1 MRIDTTRHGLAARRR
16 EARSSGQFQLGVL
29 CCLFFGVLLS
39 SISWVSSRLSAGYRR
54 EETRSSLLVRAV
66 LNPAFQLLD
75 GTLMTTTTS
84 TTLTPTTSLT
94 MTKIRITTTT
104 TTTTTHVDES
114 STNPAYSIDR
124 GQQHQQPLQQQQQ
137 QQQQHQQQQLPLSS
151 PSPSPTMPTLP
162 LRLITQNIRFA
173 ANHTQRSPGEHPWP
187 IRCPKL
193 CTQLQFLSAS
203 HTSPFLCLQ
212 EALHAQLL
220 DIQAHLGPPW
230 AYIGRGRGPHETD
243 EEYSPIF
250 YRADTWTCRRSE
262 TRWLSETP
270 DRPSKGWDA
279 ALNRIVTM
287 GLFEHRETGARVV
300 VMSTHFDHRGTEARM
315 RSARLLVRFAGEW
328 SEAEGEGEAEGDDDE
343 DDDGEGEEDDGE
355 DDGEKTGATA
365 GPKPLPPS
373 AVLVAGDFNSQP
385 EEEAYRAMT
394 APGTGMVDLSE
405 LVPKERRYGNYVT
418 YTSFG
423 EVGEVPLRIDFLFV
437 REGMGVEVET
447 FGVLGNSFDDLVR
460 VSDHR
465 PVVSDL
471 RVGVK

>member
-1 MRIDTTRHGLAARRR
+1 
-16 EARSSGQFQLGVL
+16 
-29 CCLFFGVLLS
+29 
-39 SISWVSSRLSAGYRR
+39 
-54 EETRSSLLVRAV
+54 
-66 LNPAFQLLD
+66 
-75 GTLMTTTTS
+75 
-84 TTLTPTTSLT
+84 
-94 MTKIRITTTT
+94 MTKMRITTTT
-104 TTTTTHVDES
+104 TNTHVDES
-114 STNPAYSIDR
+114 STNTAYSIDR
-124 GQQHQQPLQQQQQ
+124 GPQQHQQPLVEQPQPQPQQQQQ
-137 QQQQHQQQQLPLSS
+137 QQQQPLS
-151 PSPSPTMPTLP
+151 SPSPTMPTLLP

-173 ANHTQRSPGEHPWP
+173 ANHTERSPGEHPWP

-193 CTQLQFLSAS
+193 CTQLHFLSAG
-203 HTSPFLCLQ
+203 HNSPFLCLQ
-212 EALHAQLL
+212 EVLHAQLL
-220 DIQAHLGPPW
+220 DIQAHLGAPW
-230 AYIGRGRGPHETD
+230 SYIGRGRGPHETD

-287 GLFEHRETGARVV
+287 GLFEHRETGVRVV

-328 SEAEGEGEAEGDDDE
+328 SEAGGDDV
-343 DDDGEGEEDDGE
+343 EGEEDQE

-365 GPKPLPPS
+365 GPKLLLSPS

-385 EEEAYRAMT
+385 GEEAYRAMT

-405 LVPKERRYGNYVT
+405 LVPEGRRYGNYVT

-471 RVGVK
+471 RVVVK

>member
-1 MRIDTTRHGLAARRR
+1 MRIDTNRHGLAARRR
-16 EARSSGQFQLGVL
+16 ETRSSSHFQLGVL
-29 CCLFFGVLLS
+29 CCLFLCVLLPS
-39 SISWVSSRLSAGYRR
+39 VSRMSSRLIAGYRR
-54 EETRSSLLVRAV
+54 EETRPSLLVRAV
-66 LNPAFQLLD
+66 SNPALLLD
-75 GTLMTTTTS
+75 DTLTTTTS

-94 MTKIRITTTT
+94 MTKMRTTTT
-104 TTTTTHVDES
+104 TTTTTTTCVDES
-114 STNPAYSIDR
+114 STNSAYSIDR
-124 GQQHQQPLQQQQQ
+124 GQQQQQ
-137 QQQQHQQQQLPLSS
+137 QQQQHQQQS
-151 PSPSPTMPTLP
+151 PPPTMPTLP

-173 ANHTQRSPGEHPWP
+173 ANHTARSPGEHPWP

-193 CTQLQFLSAS
+193 CTQLHFLSAS
-203 HTSPFLCLQ
+203 HNSPFLCLQ
-212 EALHAQLL
+212 EVLHAQLL
-220 DIQAHLGPPW
+220 DIQAHLGPHW
-230 AYIGRGRGPHETD
+230 SYIGRGRGPHETD

-250 YRADTWTCRRSE
+250 YRVDTWTCRRSE

-287 GLFEHRETGARVV
+287 GLFEHRETGVRVV

-328 SEAEGEGEAEGDDDE
+328 SKAEGDEDEDEDEEDKEDDE
-343 DDDGEGEEDDGE
+343 
-355 DDGEKTGATA
+355 EKMVAGARL
-365 GPKPLPPS
+365 KPPPPS

-385 EEEAYRAMT
+385 GEEAYRTMT

-405 LVPKERRYGNYVT
+405 MVPEGRRYGNYVT

-471 RVGVK
+471 RVRVRVHG

>member
-1 MRIDTTRHGLAARRR
+1 M
-16 EARSSGQFQLGVL
+16 
-29 CCLFFGVLLS
+29 
-39 SISWVSSRLSAGYRR
+39 
-54 EETRSSLLVRAV
+54 
-66 LNPAFQLLD
+66 
-75 GTLMTTTTS
+75 MK
-84 TTLTPTTSLT
+84 
-94 MTKIRITTTT
+94 MRITTTT
-104 TTTTTHVDES
+104 TTNTHVDES
-114 STNPAYSIDR
+114 STNTAYSIDR
-124 GQQHQQPLQQQQQ
+124 GQ
-137 QQQQHQQQQLPLSS
+137 QQQQHQQQQQQPLVEQ
-151 PSPSPTMPTLP
+151 PQQQQQQQQQQQPSPTSMPTLLLP

-173 ANHTQRSPGEHPWP
+173 ANHTERSPGEHPWP

-193 CTQLQFLSAS
+193 CTQLHFLSAG
-203 HTSPFLCLQ
+203 HNSPFLCLQ
-212 EALHAQLL
+212 EVLHAQLL
-220 DIQAHLGPPW
+220 DIQAHLGAPW
-230 AYIGRGRGPHETD
+230 SYIGRGRGPHETD

-250 YRADTWTCRRSE
+250 YRADTWTCRRNE

-287 GLFEHRETGARVV
+287 GLFEHRETGVRVV

-328 SEAEGEGEAEGDDDE
+328 SEAGGDDVDV
-343 DDDGEGEEDDGE
+343 DVDVEGEEDQE

-365 GPKPLPPS
+365 GSKLLLSPS

-385 EEEAYRAMT
+385 GGEAYRAMT

-405 LVPKERRYGNYVT
+405 LVPEGRRYGNYVT

-423 EVGEVPLRIDFLFV
+423 EVGEVPLRIDFLFA

-471 RVGVK
+471 RVMVK

>member
-1 MRIDTTRHGLAARRR
+1 MRIDTTRHGLTARRR
-16 EARSSGQFQLGVL
+16 EARSSDQFQLGVL

-54 EETRSSLLVRAV
+54 EETRSSLLVKAV
-66 LNPAFQLLD
+66 LNPALQLLD
-75 GTLMTTTTS
+75 GTLMTTTTTTTTTTS

-94 MTKIRITTTT
+94 MTKMRVTTTT
-104 TTTTTHVDES
+104 ATTTTHADES

-124 GQQHQQPLQQQQQ
+124 GQQHQQLLVEQQPLQQQQQ
-137 QQQQHQQQQLPLSS
+137 QRPQLPSSS

-173 ANHTQRSPGEHPWP
+173 ANHTERSPGEHPWP
-187 IRCPKL
+187 VRCPKL
-193 CTQLQFLSAS
+193 CTQLQFLSAG

-220 DIQAHLGPPW
+220 DIEAHLGPPW

-287 GLFEHRETGARVV
+287 GLFEHRETGVRVV

-315 RSARLLVRFAGEW
+315 RSARLLVQFAGEW
-328 SEAEGEGEAEGDDDE
+328 SEAEAGDDGGE
-343 DDDGEGEEDDGE
+343 DGGEDGREDDGK
-355 DDGEKTGATA
+355 KTGATA
-365 GPKPLPPS
+365 GPKPLSPS

-385 EEEAYRAMT
+385 GEEAYRTMT

-405 LVPKERRYGNYVT
+405 LVPEGRRYGNYVT

-437 REGMGVEVET
+437 RVGMGVEVET

-471 RVGVK
+471 RVRVK